1 MREGAKK
8 DLARSL
14 RKNMTNAERSIWRHL
29 RMQQLGVRFRR
40 QHAVG
45 PYVADFI
52 CLERRLIVE
61 IDGGQHNGCRA
72 DEQREAWLL
81 ARGFR
86 VKRYWNDEALLRPSD
101 VIADI
106 CAALDEKR
114 PHPSLP
120 PQAGEG
126 ARATAK

>member
-14 RKNMTNAERSIWRHL
+14 RKSMTDAERSIWRRL
-29 RMQQLGVRFRR
+29 RMAQLGVRFRR
-40 QHAVG
+40 QHPIG
-45 PYVADFI
+45 PYIADFI
-52 CLERRLIVE
+52 CIERALVVE
-61 IDGGQHNGCRA
+61 VDGGQHAGSKS
-72 DEQREAWLL
+72 DQQRDAWLR
-81 ARGFR
+81 AQGFR
-86 VKRYWNDEALLRPSD
+86 TRRYWNDDALLRVDD

-106 CAALDEKR
+106 CAALAEER

-126 ARATAK
+126 ARAEAP